1 MFKMLI
7 FSFIVSLVIGLV
19 FGPLVIKE
27 LKKFHA
33 RQSERKKGRRATN
46 IKPGRRL
53 WAASSS

>member
-7 FSFIVSLVIGLV
+7 LSFIVSLVIGLV

-33 RQSERKKGRRATN
+33 RKGRRAAEPQ
-46 IKPGRRL
+46 I
-53 WAASSS
+53 

>member
-7 FSFIVSLVIGLV
+7 LSFIVSLVIGLV

-33 RQSERKKGRRATN
+33 ASPKGKKGRRATN

>member
-7 FSFIVSLVIGLV
+7 LSFIVSLVIGLV

-27 LKKFHA
+27 LKNSMPASPKG
-33 RQSERKKGRRATN
+33 KKGRRATN